1 MGKISSIP
9 KQGVETL
16 LQGRSNI
23 QIYTT
28 NTTKSFKNSH
38 NGHRQN
44 TRQPTEQE

>member
-23 QIYTT
+23 QIYT